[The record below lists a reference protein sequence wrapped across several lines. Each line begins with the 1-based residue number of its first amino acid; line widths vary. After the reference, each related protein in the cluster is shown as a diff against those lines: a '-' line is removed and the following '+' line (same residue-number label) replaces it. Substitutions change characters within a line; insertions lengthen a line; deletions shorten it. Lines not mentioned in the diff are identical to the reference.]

1 MRIFADMELVANWRE
16 IALKSYAMW
25 AVYLGIV
32 CLFTPELIY
41 WLSGVDTNPRIWWIA
56 GVLLLIFGGFGRLI
70 KQKSMDPTRLQS
82 PWIFGLALLALVAV
96 PVVSDLRLAGPVP
109 ADVVAVPGI
118 DQEATFLDAAV
129 PFVARWEGLETRAY
143 LDLVGVATVCYGE
156 TKGVRLGDSYTVL
169 ECDAMLGRELLAYRA
184 GLHRYIAPP
193 VLADLMPVPRDVAF
207 VSLAYNVGVS
217 GAGKST
223 AVRRLNAGDVAGA
236 CDALTWWNKAGG
248 RVVRGLVNRRADE
261 KRLCLHGAA

>member
-1 MRIFADMELVANWRE
+1 MQLVQNWRE
-16 IALKSYAMW
+16 IALKSYSMW

-32 CLFTPELIY
+32 CLLMPELIFAF
-41 WLSGVDTNPRIWWIA
+41 SGVDTDPRVWWIA
-56 GVLLLIFGGFGRLI
+56 GLALLIFGGVGRLF
-70 KQKSMDPTRLQS
+70 KQKSIDPTRAQS

-96 PVVSDLRLAGPVP
+96 PVASDLRLADPVP

-118 DQEATFLDAAV
+118 NQEAAFIDAAV
-129 PFVARWEGLETRAY
+129 PFVARWEGLRTMAY
-143 LDLVGVATVCYGE
+143 LDLVGVPTVCYGE
-156 TKGVRLGDSYTVL
+156 TKGVSLGDRYTVT

-261 KRLCLHGAA
+261 KRLCLQGAA